1 LGRRPYKFLDFYT
14 AKDADLFFGR
24 EQQAEDLADRI
35 LAEPLVVLF
44 GRSGVGKT
52 SLLLAGIAPRLK
64 RRDCWPIYARPGE
77 DPVAAL
83 RTAAEAD
90 LSEADQAALGEI
102 ADLGAFIEAAGARR
116 GRVPIVILDQAEE
129 CFTALAPP
137 VRARWVAALAQALQE
152 APDALHWVLSL
163 REDFAAELH
172 EWSTQVPGLFDHTL
186 RLQPLSREEAREA
199 IVRPLARVGAEIAA
213 ALVERVL
220 DDLLSQ
226 RELDDLTQQGV
237 PPAPLQIVCD
247 RLYSARDAAG
257 RITSATYE
265 ALGGARRI
273 LADYVDIALAQ
284 LPRARRETAVALL
297 KAMVTGRETKLPL
310 RPAEILNQVAGDAT
324 EKRAVLMELVDA
336 RLVRS
341 LQVGDERR
349 YELMHDVLV
358 GKIRSWIGETE
369 QAAQTARDLLRQGRS
384 AWQELRALPERE
396 KVTYLHAQRENPYL
410 HLSRED
416 AALMARAALHEG
428 LAPGYWVRRAV
439 ELDVAPW
446 PLLAPLLESTRE
458 RERIHALWGL
468 TGWDAPQAWE
478 RLRAGM
484 ADDAPRVRVAAHQA
498 LYHLGTP
505 QALALLDES
514 DDLRLVPAGEFTMG
528 SDQQNDEKPI
538 HQVTLDPFFA
548 EKYPVT
554 NARYARFI
562 EAGGYEN
569 EQWWT
574 RAGWQWARR
583 TGRTQPAFWD
593 DEKWNRLQY
602 PVVGITWYEAWAY
615 AHWAGRRLLIPFAS
629 SRSA

>member
-1 LGRRPYKFLDFYT
+1 
-14 AKDADLFFGR
+14 
-24 EQQAEDLADRI
+24 
-35 LAEPLVVLF
+35 
-44 GRSGVGKT
+44 
-52 SLLLAGIAPRLK
+52 
-64 RRDCWPIYARPGE
+64 
-77 DPVAAL
+77 
-83 RTAAEAD
+83 
-90 LSEADQAALGEI
+90 
-102 ADLGAFIEAAGARR
+102 
-116 GRVPIVILDQAEE
+116 
-129 CFTALAPP
+129 

-324 EKRAVLMELVDA
+324 EKQAVLMELVNA

-615 AHWAGRRLLIPFAS
+615 AHWAGRRLLTEAEWEKAVRGTDGRAYPWGNEFDGEKCNVGTGKILDTSGATTPVGQYSPAGDSPYGCADMAGNVWEWTS
-629 SRSA
+629 SLYRPYPYQADDGREDVEAQGDRVVRGGSWNDDPTYARCAYRPHDAPDFVLSNLGCRCGGGGGGGSFLSHL